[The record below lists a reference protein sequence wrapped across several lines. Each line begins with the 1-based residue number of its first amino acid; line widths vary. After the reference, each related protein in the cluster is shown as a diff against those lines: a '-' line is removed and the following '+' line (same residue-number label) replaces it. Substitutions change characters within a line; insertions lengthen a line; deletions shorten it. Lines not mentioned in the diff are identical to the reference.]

1 MMRPAGD
8 PTRPGWRSWAGV
20 ALLLQVL
27 LVGAIALDV
36 AETEPHKVPLAIV
49 APPVV
54 ADTLVDEVG
63 QLPGEPFA
71 PVAAASA
78 QDARRALLA
87 GEVRGVVVVDLAE
100 TVDTLLLDGA
110 ADATLN
116 RAVADRVG
124 AVEAS
129 RGRTVTERV
138 LRADAVPT
146 LDRVRAMVLL
156 CGWGGFALV
165 ALISFVRGPFART
178 LTLGV
183 SRVLGVVAAAAA
195 AGLGVAAAL
204 GGSAGPDVTVAAVAG
219 TVLAIAALVTLA
231 LEALAGYAG
240 LALSAALFVALALPL
255 TLGVD
260 PALLSDVSRV
270 LVVQSPP
277 GASLDALAAAALH
290 HGADLLRPL
299 LVLVSWA
306 LVALAVLLLTRRAAS
321 RGAAV
326 PISGSPPAPAD
337 VVDPGLRRWRL
348 RVLAAVLPVALVL
361 VGLQLVVDLA
371 GEDRLAAAT
380 RPPSRAAVTECIGTG
395 ELRTVADLNRVVTD
409 LRGSPAFQGAD
420 VGASVTLQDG
430 RRLWLFGDTLRAP
443 TFDGQRFV
451 RNSMLVTGE
460 GCLRVVLPAD
470 GGALVPD
477 RRSNGSSAPVGY
489 WPMSVAVEHFPG
501 YDLVAVML
509 QRVRTTGSDPFDFEN
524 LGPAVAVF
532 VAAPDQTPQL
542 LGVRDIGADSA
553 DLARPAWGAA
563 SAIHD
568 GWLYLYGTARE
579 PAPLVFG
586 HSLRVARVRPEE
598 VLDTGAWRFW
608 DGAEWVRD
616 AGAAVEL
623 IPATGGTSQT
633 LSVFAQD
640 DTWYALSKRDEFL
653 GTDITV
659 WSAPAPWGPFDS
671 GRAVAPLPSDA
682 ATGRLRYMPLAH
694 PELLPEPG
702 TVIVSYSR
710 NRTDVAE
717 IIEDPLEYRPRF
729 LRVRLP

>member
-1 MMRPAGD
+1 RPAVTARTGRVHPGPPAPAAHPARGDPQGRSAVVAGPGALRPARRPRPRRPRRRPGLRRAVPRPGRRAPRAPARTPARRPPAGAAAGPAAGLVEGSPMMRPAGD

-129 RGRTVTERV
+129 RGGTVPERV
-138 LRADAVPT
+138 LRAEAAPG

-306 LVALAVLLLTRRAAS
+306 LVALAVLLLTRRA
-321 RGAAV
+321 
-326 PISGSPPAPAD
+326 
-337 VVDPGLRRWRL
+337 
-348 RVLAAVLPVALVL
+348 
-361 VGLQLVVDLA
+361 
-371 GEDRLAAAT
+371 
-380 RPPSRAAVTECIGTG
+380 
-395 ELRTVADLNRVVTD
+395 
-409 LRGSPAFQGAD
+409 
-420 VGASVTLQDG
+420 
-430 RRLWLFGDTLRAP
+430 
-443 TFDGQRFV
+443 
-451 RNSMLVTGE
+451 
-460 GCLRVVLPAD
+460 
-470 GGALVPD
+470 
-477 RRSNGSSAPVGY
+477 
-489 WPMSVAVEHFPG
+489 
-501 YDLVAVML
+501 
-509 QRVRTTGSDPFDFEN
+509 
-524 LGPAVAVF
+524 
-532 VAAPDQTPQL
+532 
-542 LGVRDIGADSA
+542 
-553 DLARPAWGAA
+553 
-563 SAIHD
+563 
-568 GWLYLYGTARE
+568 
-579 PAPLVFG
+579 
-586 HSLRVARVRPEE
+586 
-598 VLDTGAWRFW
+598 
-608 DGAEWVRD
+608 
-616 AGAAVEL
+616 
-623 IPATGGTSQT
+623 
-633 LSVFAQD
+633 
-640 DTWYALSKRDEFL
+640 
-653 GTDITV
+653 
-659 WSAPAPWGPFDS
+659 
-671 GRAVAPLPSDA
+671 
-682 ATGRLRYMPLAH
+682 
-694 PELLPEPG
+694 
-702 TVIVSYSR
+702 
-710 NRTDVAE
+710 
-717 IIEDPLEYRPRF
+717 
-729 LRVRLP
+729 